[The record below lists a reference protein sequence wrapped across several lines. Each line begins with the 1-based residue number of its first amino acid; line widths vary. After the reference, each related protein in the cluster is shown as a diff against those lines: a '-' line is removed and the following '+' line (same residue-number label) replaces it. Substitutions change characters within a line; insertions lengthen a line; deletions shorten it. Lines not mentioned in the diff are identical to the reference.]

1 MTNKIS
7 TIFAGFLAILF
18 LCLVYVGWLYYE
30 ENGHHAARRVE
41 VKIPPGMTLHQ
52 VQDLLV
58 EKGLLDRPTLFR
70 WVAWISGKENRLKT
84 GRYLIRHGESVS
96 SILGKLSRGE
106 VDYSRV
112 VIPEGYML
120 NEIASLLAERADVDS
135 TAFHDLA
142 LDSAFVRQLGFDA
155 PSLEG
160 YLFPDT
166 YLFDWPITAREAA
179 QRMTHRFREVYGSEV
194 AQIADST
201 SHLSLSDI
209 VTLASIIQ
217 AEAVWDSEMSH
228 ISAVYHNRL
237 NKGWRLEADPTVAYA
252 LGGVRRSLYYRDL
265 RVESPYNTY
274 RRKGLPPGP
283 ICSPG
288 RIALLAAV
296 SPLDGCR
303 DLYFVANGGGRHHF
317 SKTLAEHLEVQRR
330 IKAAK
335 KAAREPAEQAATEED
350 SLKALELPP
359 LGGVP
364 KQSVSASEE

>member
-1 MTNKIS
+1 MTNKVS
-7 TIFAGFLAILF
+7 TILAGFLAILF

-70 WVAWISGKENRLKT
+70 WVAWISGKENKLKT
-84 GRYLIRHGESVS
+84 GRYLIRQGESVS

-106 VDYSRV
+106 VAYSRV
-112 VIPEGYML
+112 VIPEGFML
-120 NEIASLLAERADVDS
+120 HEIAALLDEHVDVDS

-142 LDSAFVRQLGFDA
+142 LDRSFVRELGFDA

-166 YLFDWPITAREAA
+166 YLFDWPLTAREAA
-179 QRMTHRFREVYGSEV
+179 QRMTHRFREIYESEV

-201 SHLSLSDI
+201 SFSRI
-209 VTLASIIQ
+209 EVVTLASIIQ
-217 AEAVWDSEMSH
+217 AEAVWDSEMPH

-237 NKGWRLEADPTVAYA
+237 DKGWRLEADPTVAYA
-252 LGGVRRSLYYRDL
+252 LGGVRRRLYYRDL

-288 RIALLAAV
+288 IMALRAAV
-296 SPLDGCR
+296 EPLEGCR

-317 SKTLAEHLEVQRR
+317 SKTLAEHLDVQRR

-335 KAAREPAEQAATEED
+335 RAEREPAEPAASEED

-359 LGGVP
+359 LGGIP

>member
-7 TIFAGFLAILF
+7 TILAGFLAVLF

-52 VQDLLV
+52 VQDILV

-70 WVAWISGKENRLKT
+70 WVAWISGKENKLKT
-84 GRYLIRHGESVS
+84 GRYLIRSGESVS

-112 VIPEGYML
+112 VIPEGFML
-120 NEIASLLAERADVDS
+120 HEIASILAERADVDS
-135 TAFHDLA
+135 TTFHDLA
-142 LDSAFVRQLGFDA
+142 QDPAFVRELGFDA

-166 YLFDWPITAREAA
+166 YLFGWPITAREAA
-179 QRMTHRFREVYGSEV
+179 QRMTHRFRDVYDSEV

-201 SHLSLSDI
+201 SLSMSEV

-217 AEAVWDSEMSH
+217 AEAVWDSEMPH

-237 NKGWRLEADPTVAYA
+237 GKGWRLEADPTVAYA
-252 LGGVRRSLYYRDL
+252 LGGVRRRLYYRDL

-274 RRKGLPPGP
+274 RRKGLPPGS

-288 RIALLAAV
+288 KTALLAAV
-296 SPLDGCR
+296 SPLGGCR

-317 SKTLAEHLEVQRR
+317 SKTLDEHLDVQRR

-335 KAAREPAEQAATEED
+335 KAASESTEQATEED

-359 LGGVP
+359 LGGIP

>member
-7 TIFAGFLAILF
+7 TIFAGFLAIIF

-30 ENGHHAARRVE
+30 ENGHYAARRVE

-52 VQDLLV
+52 VQDILV
-58 EKGLLDRPTLFR
+58 EKGLLDRPNLFR
-70 WVAWISGKENRLKT
+70 WVAWISGKENKLKT

-112 VIPEGYML
+112 VIPEGVML
-120 NEIASLLAERADVDS
+120 HEVASLLAERADVDS

-142 LDSAFVRQLGFDA
+142 QDPAFVRELGFDG

-179 QRMTHRFREVYGSEV
+179 QRMVHRFREIYDREV
-194 AQIADST
+194 AQIVDST
-201 SHLSLSDI
+201 SLSLSAV

-217 AEAVWDSEMSH
+217 AEAVWDSEMPH

-237 NKGWRLEADPTVAYA
+237 DKGWRLEADPTVAYA
-252 LGGVRRSLYYRDL
+252 LGGVRRRLYYRDL
-265 RVESPYNTY
+265 RVDSPYNTY

-288 RIALLAAV
+288 KTALLAAV
-296 SPLDGCR
+296 SPLDGCM

-335 KAAREPAEQAATEED
+335 KAASEPAEEVSEED

-359 LGGVP
+359 LGGFP
-364 KQSVSASEE
+364 KQSVSASED

>member
-7 TIFAGFLAILF
+7 TILAGFLAILF

-41 VKIPPGMTLHQ
+41 VK
-52 VQDLLV
+52 DLLV

-70 WVAWISGKENRLKT
+70 WVAWISGKENKLKT

-106 VDYSRV
+106 VEYARV
-112 VIPEGYML
+112 VIPEGFML
-120 NEIASLLAERADVDS
+120 QEIASLLGERADVDS

-142 LDSAFVRQLGFDA
+142 LDPSFVRALGFDG

-179 QRMTHRFREVYGSEV
+179 QRMTHRFREIYDREI
-194 AQIADST
+194 AQITDST
-201 SHLSLSDI
+201 SMSMSEV

-217 AEAVWDSEMSH
+217 AEAVWDSEMPH

-237 NKGWRLEADPTVAYA
+237 GKGWRLEADPTVAYA
-252 LGGVRRSLYYRDL
+252 LGGVRRKLYYRDL

-288 RIALLAAV
+288 VTALLAAV
-296 SPLDGCR
+296 SPLEGCR

-317 SKTLAEHLEVQRR
+317 SETLAEHLEVQRR

-335 KAAREPAEQAATEED
+335 KAASEPAQEVTEED

-359 LGGVP
+359 LSGIP